1 LPWDTAPRT
10 AKRDFHRS
18 IVLAAKDLLVHQACK
33 RDIIRALI
41 RSIWGRFKVFADPPI
56 VTSVTFAFP
65 THMLTSLCT
74 FGISNFQTKTAR
86 MPRIPIFRLG
96 GAPEKPAP
104 PKLAASTPYVSLEGL
119 AVGVDNLRHDVVL
132 SPRVAE
138 AARAHIARLIARHGE
153 LEGLLAAEAPAPSQ
167 GPSWMRNLAGK
178 VVRPRIDP
186 SDWKSLL
193 TDLQVASLNR
203 AKKESKLPLDVLA
216 RLAVTKFLRT
226 EMNLQF
232 AQVLERCRLLLKSY
246 DNMRQQKA
254 HEYRERLAGF
264 QVRKKIIL
272 RKAGQDIFETL
283 REVEK
288 STLART
294 RRSLFGEET
303 VARSYFTY
311 PLFVNRL
318 LFSDDGRDDY
328 LCAEHYVMLGNWDRD
343 PDRYGRLREVVSG
356 YLRSLYGDEI
366 TAETIDAWMNVPDN
380 ARLLVG
386 TGTPEDSDE
395 GLAQQERLATWVRLL
410 EDEHMMEN
418 VIASYYVV
426 PLLSEYA
433 PRINPQQL
441 KSALIDRAECDRVE
455 RLIQEHGKLSPN
467 SLYAAVAKVAACRGA
482 ERAKVA
488 ARFLG
493 DFLHYHRDLRRLEVL
508 NGALDSVNLVP
519 NERLQELSRV
529 NGTLYEFLLPD
540 EQEAGESDRVLRHV
554 VLKADVRDSTR
565 LTRMM
570 MDKGLN
576 PASYFSLNFY
586 DPVNKLLE
594 KYGAQKVFLEGDA
607 IILAILERE
616 GESGLVSRMC
626 VLAREIIEIVRG
638 YNELMQR
645 SGMPQLELGLGIT
658 LQESAPLYLMD
669 GEHQIMIS
677 EALNESDRLSSCNK
691 HVRKIMEPIA
701 GPFHVYAF
709 QTGEVDEAANPEDVT
724 LNFNLSGIRMNEAAF
739 RKLQQEITLEPLKAR
754 LPANLPSDKSEY
766 RLFRATVPID
776 HDIFRKIVVR
786 ESRIPRIDA
795 EDFSVKGWTERH
807 YYEVCTDQAI
817 YRALENKKGASGA

>member
-1 LPWDTAPRT
+1 
-10 AKRDFHRS
+10 
-18 IVLAAKDLLVHQACK
+18 
-33 RDIIRALI
+33 
-41 RSIWGRFKVFADPPI
+41 
-56 VTSVTFAFP
+56 
-65 THMLTSLCT
+65 
-74 FGISNFQTKTAR
+74 

-96 GAPEKPAP
+96 GTPDKPALP
-104 PKLAASTPYVSLEGL
+104 ELAASTPYVSLEGL
-119 AVGVDNLRHDVVL
+119 ALGVDNLRHDVML
-132 SPRVAE
+132 SGRVVE
-138 AARAHIARLIARHGE
+138 AARAHIARLIARNGE
-153 LEGLLAAEAPAPSQ
+153 LEGLLSAEAQVAGQ

-178 VVRPRIDP
+178 AKPKNDP
-186 SDWKSLL
+186 TEWKSLL
-193 TDLQVASLNR
+193 TELLVTSLSR
-203 AKKESKLPLDVLA
+203 AKKEYKLGVDVLA
-216 RLAVTKFLRT
+216 RLAVTKFLRG
-226 EMNLQF
+226 EMYLQF
-232 AQVLERCRLLLKSY
+232 AQVLERCRVTMKSY

-254 HEYRERLAGF
+254 LEYRERLAAF

-272 RKAGQDIFETL
+272 RKTGQEIFETL
-283 REVEK
+283 REIEK

-294 RRSLFGEET
+294 RRSLFGDET
-303 VARSYFTY
+303 NAGSYFTY
-311 PLFVNRL
+311 PLFLNRL
-318 LFSDDGRDDY
+318 LFSEDGRDDY

-343 PDRYGRLREVVSG
+343 PDRYGRLREVVSAF
-356 YLRSLYGDEI
+356 LRSLYGDEVI
-366 TAETIDAWMNVPDN
+366 AGTIDSWMNVPEN

-386 TGTPEDSDE
+386 TGTTEDSEE
-395 GLAQQERLATWVRLL
+395 GAAQLERLAAWVRLL
-410 EDEHMMEN
+410 EDERVMEN
-418 VIASYYVV
+418 VIASYHVV
-426 PLLSEYA
+426 PLLNEYA

-441 KSALIDRAECDRVE
+441 KNALIDRTECDRVE
-455 RLIQEHGKLSPN
+455 RMIQEHGKLSPN
-467 SLYAAVAKVAACRGA
+467 SLYAAVSKVASCRGA

-488 ARFLG
+488 ARFLA
-493 DFLHYHRDLRRLEVL
+493 DFFHYHRDLRRLEIL
-508 NGALDSVNLVP
+508 NAALDSVNLVP

-540 EQEAGESDRVLRHV
+540 EQQKSDSERVLRHV

-565 LTRMM
+565 VTRTMM
-570 MDKGLN
+570 EKGMN

-616 GESGLVSRMC
+616 GETGLAVSRMC

-691 HVRKIMEPIA
+691 RARKVMEPQA

-709 QTGEVDEAANPEDVT
+709 QAAELDENGNPEDVI
-724 LNFNLSGIRMNEAAF
+724 LNFNLGGIRMNEAAF
-739 RKLQQEITLEPLKAR
+739 QKLQKEITLEPLKVR
-754 LPANLPSDKSEY
+754 LPASLASSDKGEY
-766 RLFRATVPID
+766 KLSSATVPVD
-776 HDIFRKIVVR
+776 RDIFRKIVVR

-795 EDFSVKGWTERH
+795 ADFSVKGWTDRS

-817 YRALENKKGASGA
+817 YSALEKRKGAAR

>member
-1 LPWDTAPRT
+1 
-10 AKRDFHRS
+10 
-18 IVLAAKDLLVHQACK
+18 
-33 RDIIRALI
+33 
-41 RSIWGRFKVFADPPI
+41 
-56 VTSVTFAFP
+56 
-65 THMLTSLCT
+65 
-74 FGISNFQTKTAR
+74 

-96 GAPEKPAP
+96 GAPDKPALP
-104 PKLAASTPYVSLEGL
+104 NLAASSPFISLEGL
-119 AVGVDNLRHDVVL
+119 TVGVDNLRYDVVL
-132 SPRVAE
+132 SPKFVE
-138 AARAHIARLIARHGE
+138 LARAQITRLIARHGE
-153 LEGLLAAEAPAPSQ
+153 IEGLLGAETPQQSQAPS
-167 GPSWMRNLAGK
+167 WIRNQLGK
-178 VVRPRIDP
+178 ASRQKHDP
-186 SDWKSLL
+186 ADWKEALSE
-193 TDLQVASLNR
+193 LQIATLNR
-203 AKKESKLPLDVLA
+203 AKREFKLSVDLLA
-216 RLAVTKFLRT
+216 RLAVTKFLRI

-232 AQVLERCRLLLKSY
+232 AQVVERCRVLLKNY
-246 DNMRQQKA
+246 DNMRAQRA
-254 HEYRERLAGF
+254 HEYRERVAGF

-272 RKAGQDIFETL
+272 RKTGQEIFETL

-303 VARSYFTY
+303 SGGAYFSY
-311 PLFVNRL
+311 PLFMNRL
-318 LFSDDGRDDY
+318 LFSEDGKDDY

-343 PDRYGRLREVVSG
+343 SDRYGRMRELISG
-356 YLRSLYGDEI
+356 FLRSLYGDDI
-366 TAETIDAWMNVPDN
+366 SAETIDSWMNVPEN
-380 ARLLVG
+380 ARELVG
-386 TGTPEDSDE
+386 TGTPDE
-395 GLAQQERLATWVRLL
+395 SSEGQAQQERLTAWVHLL
-410 EDEHMMEN
+410 EDERVMEN
-418 VIASYYVV
+418 VIASYHVI

-441 KSALIDRAECDRVE
+441 KNALIDRTECDRVE
-455 RLIQEHGKLSPN
+455 RMIEEHGKLSPT
-467 SLYAAVAKVAACRGA
+467 SLYAAVARVASCRGA

-493 DFLHYHRDLRRLEVL
+493 DFFHYHRDLRRLEVV
-508 NGALDSVNLVP
+508 NACLDSVNLVG

-529 NGTLYEFLLPD
+529 NGTLYEFLLAE
-540 EQEAGESDRVLRHV
+540 EQGETESDRVLRHV

-565 LTRMM
+565 LTRTM

-616 GESGLVSRMC
+616 GEASLGVSRMC

-638 YNELMQR
+638 YNGLMQR

-691 HVRKIMEPIA
+691 RARKVMEPQA

-709 QTGEVDEAANPEDVT
+709 QTAELDEDGNPEDVI
-724 LNFNLSGIRMNEAAF
+724 LNFNLGGIRMNEAAY
-739 RKLQQEITLEPLKAR
+739 RKLQQEIILEPLKVK
-754 LPANLPSDKSEY
+754 LPPALASSDKGEY
-766 RLFRATVPID
+766 KLFSATVPVD
-776 HDIFRKIVVR
+776 REIFRKIVVR
-786 ESRIPRIDA
+786 ESRIPKINSA
-795 EDFSVKGWTERH
+795 DFSIQGWTDRP
-807 YYEVCTDQAI
+807 YYEVCSDPLI
-817 YRALENKKGASGA
+817 YSALEKRKGAGR